1 MAISLH
7 EALISEIKRVE
18 ELADIYSSTPLGAP
32 IAYSIGHDVLM
43 AREAINR
50 ENISLM
56 CVVYQTLKKY
66 N

>member
-1 MAISLH
+1 MTISLQD
-7 EALISEIKRVE
+7 ALISEIKRVE
-18 ELADIYSSTPLGAP
+18 ELADIYSSAP
-32 IAYSIGHDVLM
+32 IAYSIGQDVLM